1 MNKIFKLITS
11 ISFLFFSINA
21 ALSEENFFN
30 EALKMYQNEK
40 YEDARFML
48 ERNIVF
54 NPKDAKSYLYLAK
67 IYNHEEDQNKEEYNL
82 ETTLLIEPNNE
93 EAILMLMKIALK
105 KSNYSKVND
114 LSQTFIKVCKKL
126 CDENNEI
133 QKSLKNIEPAT
144 MSLDQNLNKILI
156 IDFGS
161 QFTQLIARRIRELG
175 VFSEIVSHK
184 KIKIKHID
192 KSIKGII
199 LSGGPLNVYEINK
212 YSFDKKI
219 INLSIPILGICF
231 GHQILSK
238 LNGGRVKQS
247 KHREFGLANIYK
259 KNESLLI
266 KNFFNKQKSK
276 KVWMSHADQVSK
288 LPKNFKVIAS
298 STNSKFAIVE
308 NKLNKF
314 YGIQFHPEVTHTENG
329 KKLISNF
336 IFLICKIKR
345 NWSSKDQKIQLIKE
359 VKDQV
364 GSEKVICALSGGVD
378 SSVVA
383 QLLNKAI
390 GKKLYCIFVNTGL
403 LRKNEEVQVV
413 QTFKK
418 RLKINLIYVN
428 AEKEFLKKLHN
439 VSDPEKKRKIIGNL
453 FIKIFERYAKKIKNV
468 KFLAQG
474 TLYPDLIESRSVT
487 GSQTSK
493 IKSHHNVG
501 GLPKKMKLKL
511 VEPLKFLFKDEV
523 RKLGLELNLNK
534 DIISRH
540 PFPGPGLAI
549 RMPGLITNEKI
560 KILKEAD
567 YYFIQALRDHG
578 LYHKIWQAYAALL
591 PVKTVGVM
599 GDNRTYEYLC
609 LLRAITSE
617 DGMTADFYEFKKSFM
632 ETISNKI
639 VNSIRGINRVVY
651 DITSK
656 PPSTIELE

>member
-1 MNKIFKLITS
+1 
-11 ISFLFFSINA
+11 
-21 ALSEENFFN
+21 
-30 EALKMYQNEK
+30 
-40 YEDARFML
+40 
-48 ERNIVF
+48 
-54 NPKDAKSYLYLAK
+54 
-67 IYNHEEDQNKEEYNL
+67 
-82 ETTLLIEPNNE
+82 
-93 EAILMLMKIALK
+93 
-105 KSNYSKVND
+105 
-114 LSQTFIKVCKKL
+114 
-126 CDENNEI
+126 
-133 QKSLKNIEPAT
+133 
-144 MSLDQNLNKILI
+144 MSLDKSLEKILI

-161 QFTQLIARRIRELG
+161 QFTQLIARRIREIG

-184 KIKIKHID
+184 KIKNKNIVN
-192 KSIKGII
+192 SVKGII

-212 YSFDKKI
+212 YSFDKSI
-219 INLSIPILGICF
+219 IKKKIPILGICF

-259 KNESLLI
+259 KKVSLLT
-266 KNFFNKQKSK
+266 KNFFTRKKTT
-276 KVWMSHADQVSK
+276 KVWMSHADQVSR
-288 LPKNFKVIAS
+288 LPKNFSVIAS
-298 STNSKFAIVE
+298 SQNSKFAIVE
-308 NKLNKF
+308 NKLEKF
-314 YGIQFHPEVTHTENG
+314 YGVQFHPEVTHTENG

-336 IFLICKIKR
+336 IFEICKIKK
-345 NWSSKDQKIQLIKE
+345 NWSVKDQKIKLIRE
-359 VKDQV
+359 VRNQV
-364 GSEKVICALSGGVD
+364 SDNKVICALSGGVD

-390 GKKLYCIFVNTGL
+390 GKNLYCIFVNTGL
-403 LRKNEEVQVV
+403 LRKNEETQVV
-413 QTFKK
+413 KTFKK
-418 RLKINLIYVN
+418 KLKMNLIYVN
-428 AEKEFLKKLHN
+428 AEKEFIGKLKN
-439 VSDPEKKRKIIGNL
+439 ISDPEKKRKIIGNL

-474 TLYPDLIESRSVT
+474 TLYPDLIESKSVT

-511 VEPLKFLFKDEV
+511 IEPLKFLFKDEV
-523 RKLGLELNLNK
+523 RKLGLELNLSK
-534 DIISRH
+534 EIISRH

-549 RMPGLITNEKI
+549 RMPGIITKEKI
-560 KILKEAD
+560 NILKEAD
-567 YYFIQALRDHG
+567 HYFIQALREHK

-617 DGMTADFYEFKKSFM
+617 DGMTADFYEFKKSFIQ
-632 ETISNKI
+632 EISNKI

>member
-1 MNKIFKLITS
+1 
-11 ISFLFFSINA
+11 
-21 ALSEENFFN
+21 
-30 EALKMYQNEK
+30 
-40 YEDARFML
+40 
-48 ERNIVF
+48 
-54 NPKDAKSYLYLAK
+54 
-67 IYNHEEDQNKEEYNL
+67 
-82 ETTLLIEPNNE
+82 
-93 EAILMLMKIALK
+93 
-105 KSNYSKVND
+105 
-114 LSQTFIKVCKKL
+114 
-126 CDENNEI
+126 
-133 QKSLKNIEPAT
+133 
-144 MSLDQNLNKILI
+144 MSLDQNLDKVVI

-184 KIKIKHID
+184 KIRTID
-192 KSIKGII
+192 INQSVRGII

-219 INLSIPILGICF
+219 IEKGIPILGICF

-259 KNESLLI
+259 KSESLLT
-266 KNFFNKQKSK
+266 KNFFNKKKSK
-276 KVWMSHADQVSK
+276 RVWMSHADQVSK
-288 LPKNFKVIAS
+288 LPKDFKVVAS

-308 NKLNKF
+308 NKQKKF

-336 IFLICKIKR
+336 IFLICKIRR
-345 NWSSKDQKIQLIKE
+345 NWSLKDQKIQLMKE
-359 VKDQV
+359 VKNQV

-403 LRKNEEVQVV
+403 LRKNEEKQVV
-413 QTFKK
+413 DTFKK
-418 RLKINLIYVN
+418 RLKMNLIYVN
-428 AEKEFLKKLHN
+428 AEKEFLKELTN
-439 VSDPEKKRKIIGNL
+439 VSDPERKRKIIGNL

-474 TLYPDLIESRSVT
+474 TLYPDIIESRSVT

-523 RKLGLELNLNK
+523 RSLGKSVGLVK
-534 DIISRH
+534 GISSKH

-549 RMPGLITNEKI
+549 RILGKITKI
-560 KILKEAD
+560 GDQFLEVTLNDSMKVKIQVSA
-567 YYFIQALRDHG
+567 
-578 LYHKIWQAYAALL
+578 
-591 PVKTVGVM
+591 
-599 GDNRTYEYLC
+599 
-609 LLRAITSE
+609 
-617 DGMTADFYEFKKSFM
+617 
-632 ETISNKI
+632 ISNVLPKGTI
-639 VNSIRGINRVVY
+639 KSI
-651 DITSK
+651 
-656 PPSTIELE
+656 

>member
-1 MNKIFKLITS
+1 
-11 ISFLFFSINA
+11 
-21 ALSEENFFN
+21 
-30 EALKMYQNEK
+30 
-40 YEDARFML
+40 
-48 ERNIVF
+48 
-54 NPKDAKSYLYLAK
+54 
-67 IYNHEEDQNKEEYNL
+67 
-82 ETTLLIEPNNE
+82 
-93 EAILMLMKIALK
+93 
-105 KSNYSKVND
+105 
-114 LSQTFIKVCKKL
+114 
-126 CDENNEI
+126 
-133 QKSLKNIEPAT
+133 
-144 MSLDQNLNKILI
+144 MSLDQNLNKVLI

-175 VFSEIVSHK
+175 VFSEIISHK
-184 KIKIKHID
+184 KIKNKNID
-192 KSIKGII
+192 NSIKGII

-219 INLSIPILGICF
+219 IKNGIPVLGICF

-247 KHREFGLANIYK
+247 KHREFGLTNIYK
-259 KNESLLI
+259 KKDSLLI
-266 KNFFNKQKSK
+266 KKFFNNKKFI

-298 STNSKFAIVE
+298 SKNSKFAIVE
-308 NKLNKF
+308 NKSKKF
-314 YGIQFHPEVTHTENG
+314 YGVQFHPEVTHTENG

-336 IFLICKIKR
+336 IFLICGIKK
-345 NWSSKDQKIQLIKE
+345 NWSLKDQKMKLIKD
-359 VKDQV
+359 VRDQV
-364 GSEKVICALSGGVD
+364 GENKVICALSGGVD

-403 LRKNEEVQVV
+403 LRKNEEKQVV
-413 QTFKK
+413 ETFKK

-428 AEKEFLKKLHN
+428 AEKEFIKKLTN

-453 FIKIFERYAKKIKNV
+453 FIKIFEIYAKKIKNV

-474 TLYPDLIESRSVT
+474 TLYPDLIESKSVT

-511 VEPLKFLFKDEV
+511 LEPLKFLFKDEV
-523 RKLGLELNLNK
+523 RKLGLELNLSK
-534 DIISRH
+534 EIISRH

-549 RMPGLITNEKI
+549 RMPGIITKEKI
-560 KILKEAD
+560 SILKEAD
-567 YYFIQALRDHG
+567 HYFIQSLKEHG
-578 LYHKIWQAYAALL
+578 LYNKIWQAYAALL

-609 LLRAITSE
+609 LLRAITSK
-617 DGMTADFYEFKKSFM
+617 DGMTADFYEFKKSFIQI
-632 ETISNKI
+632 ISNKI

>member
-1 MNKIFKLITS
+1 
-11 ISFLFFSINA
+11 
-21 ALSEENFFN
+21 
-30 EALKMYQNEK
+30 
-40 YEDARFML
+40 
-48 ERNIVF
+48 
-54 NPKDAKSYLYLAK
+54 
-67 IYNHEEDQNKEEYNL
+67 
-82 ETTLLIEPNNE
+82 
-93 EAILMLMKIALK
+93 
-105 KSNYSKVND
+105 
-114 LSQTFIKVCKKL
+114 
-126 CDENNEI
+126 
-133 QKSLKNIEPAT
+133 
-144 MSLDQNLNKILI
+144 MSLDRILNKILI

-175 VFSEIVSHK
+175 VYSEIISHK
-184 KIKIKHID
+184 QIKNQNIN

-199 LSGGPLNVYEINK
+199 LSGGPLNVYQINK
-212 YSFDKKI
+212 YSFDKNI
-219 INLSIPILGICF
+219 IENGIPVLGICF

-259 KNESLLI
+259 KRNSPLT
-266 KNFFNKQKSK
+266 KNLFNKKK
-276 KVWMSHADQVSK
+276 IIKVWMSHADQVSK
-288 LPKNFKVIAS
+288 LPKKFSVIAS
-298 STNSKFAIVE
+298 SQNSKFAIVE
-308 NKLNKF
+308 NKSKKF
-314 YGIQFHPEVTHTENG
+314 YGVQFHPEVTHTENG

-336 IFLICKIKR
+336 IFDICRIKK
-345 NWSSKDQKIQLIKE
+345 NWSSKHQKKKLIND
-359 VKDQV
+359 VRYQV
-364 GSEKVICALSGGVD
+364 GNNKVICALSGGVD

-403 LRKNEEVQVV
+403 LRKNEEKQVV
-413 QTFKK
+413 KTFKK
-418 RLKINLIYVN
+418 KLKINLIYVN
-428 AEKEFLKKLHN
+428 AEKEFLMKLKN

-468 KFLAQG
+468 QFLAQG
-474 TLYPDLIESRSVT
+474 TLYPDLIESKSVT

-534 DIISRH
+534 EIISRH

-549 RMPGLITNEKI
+549 RMPGLITKEKI
-560 KILKEAD
+560 NILKEAD
-567 YYFIQALRDHG
+567 HYFIQALKEHG

-617 DGMTADFYEFKKSFM
+617 DGMTADFFEFKKSFIQ
-632 ETISNKI
+632 EISNKI

>member
-1 MNKIFKLITS
+1 
-11 ISFLFFSINA
+11 
-21 ALSEENFFN
+21 
-30 EALKMYQNEK
+30 
-40 YEDARFML
+40 
-48 ERNIVF
+48 
-54 NPKDAKSYLYLAK
+54 
-67 IYNHEEDQNKEEYNL
+67 
-82 ETTLLIEPNNE
+82 
-93 EAILMLMKIALK
+93 
-105 KSNYSKVND
+105 
-114 LSQTFIKVCKKL
+114 
-126 CDENNEI
+126 
-133 QKSLKNIEPAT
+133 
-144 MSLDQNLNKILI
+144 MSLDQNLKKILI

-184 KIKIKHID
+184 KIKIKDID
-192 KSIKGII
+192 RSIKGII

-212 YSFDKKI
+212 YSFDKRI
-219 INLSIPILGICF
+219 INLDIPILGICF

-238 LNGGRVKQS
+238 LNGGRVRQS

-259 KNESLLI
+259 KNESLLT
-266 KNFFNKQKSK
+266 KNFFNKKNSK

-288 LPKNFKVIAS
+288 LPKDFKVVAS

-308 NKLNKF
+308 NKNKKF

-336 IFLICKIKR
+336 IFLVCKIKR

-413 QTFKK
+413 KTFKK
-418 RLKINLIYVN
+418 RLKMNLIYVN

-453 FIKIFERYAKKIKNV
+453 FIKIFDRYAKKIRNV

-474 TLYPDLIESRSVT
+474 TLYPDLIESKSVT

-523 RKLGLELNLNK
+523 RKLGLELNLSK

-549 RMPGLITNEKI
+549 RMPGIITNDKI

-567 YYFIQALRDHG
+567 SYFIQALRDHG

-632 ETISNKI
+632 ETISNQI